1 MIGEL
6 YEAKTGRLI
15 LARLVAADTLAARTA
30 GFLGRT
36 RIEDDEA
43 MWFDRCSGIH
53 TLGMRVPIDVVFV
66 NGGGIVLDVAE
77 AVKPWRFW
85 VGRARAGSVL
95 EVAAGNARRQRITPG
110 TILEMRW
117 RSRT

>member
-1 MIGEL
+1 VTGEL

-15 LARLVAADTLAARTA
+15 VARLIGADTLAAQTI

-36 RIEDDEA
+36 RIDDDEA
-43 MWFDRCSGIH
+43 MWFDGCSGVH
-53 TLGMRVPIDVVFV
+53 TLGMRVSIDVVFV
-66 NGGGIVLDVAE
+66 DRNGTALGVAE

-85 VGRARAGSVL
+85 VGRAGTRSVL
-95 EVAAGNARRQRITPG
+95 EMAAGNARRQGVTPG
-110 TILEMRW
+110 TLLEMRW